1 MDDKKEVLKNSSI
14 VKPFTKSDIHKR
26 NETSFKNSKPKSS
39 MKKIARSRNQK
50 GHKNY

>member
-1 MDDKKEVLKNSSI
+1 MDDKKEVLKNLSI
-14 VKPFTKSDIHKR
+14 AKPFSKSDVHKR
-26 NETSFKNSKPKSS
+26 NEASFKNSKPKTS